1 MIEGKTCLIT
11 GSTSGIGK
19 EIAIGLAKM
28 KANVIL
34 VGRNKAKCQETA
46 EEICRNA
53 SVDTN
58 KNQVSYLLADL
69 SSRES
74 IHQLAKKFLDSYQS
88 LDILINNAGVFLS
101 RRLTTVDGIEYT
113 FAVNHLAPFL
123 LTNLL
128 FEKMKASSPSR
139 IITTSSVAHRGAHIN
154 FDNLQFERGKYNG
167 VQAYRQSK
175 LANILFSKELA
186 RRLSGTGVTSNCFHP
201 GGVRTNLIQSSPW
214 HYRLIWL
221 IITPFLISPRKGAD
235 TAVYLASSSMV
246 GNVSGEYFVNRKSV
260 DPSGLA
266 DDPRLAAKLWMTSEE
281 LTEINKKN
289 DKFNPKT
296 ASI

>member
-34 VGRNKAKCQETA
+34 VGRNKAKCQETT

-53 SVDTN
+53 SVDTT

-101 RRLTTVDGIEYT
+101 RSLTTVDGIEYT

-128 FEKMKASSPSR
+128 FKRMKASIPSR

-186 RRLSGTGVTSNCFHP
+186 RRSSGTGVTSNCFHP
-201 GGVRTNLIQSSPW
+201 GGVRTNLVQSSPW

-246 GNVSGEYFVNRKSV
+246 GNVSGKYFVNRKSV

-266 DDPRLAAKLWMTSEE
+266 DDPQLAAKLWMTSEE
-281 LTEINKKN
+281 LTGINKKN
-289 DKFNPKT
+289 DKFKSKT

>member
-53 SVDTN
+53 SVDTT

-69 SSRES
+69 SSQGS

-101 RRLTTVDGIEYT
+101 RRLTSVDGIEYT

-128 FEKMKASSPSR
+128 FERMKASSPSR

-154 FDNLQFERGKYNG
+154 FNNLQFERGKYNG
-167 VQAYRQSK
+167 VKAYRQSK

-186 RRLSGTGVTSNCFHP
+186 RRSSGTGVTSNCFHP

-235 TAVYLASSSMV
+235 TAVYLASSPMV
-246 GNVSGEYFVNRKSV
+246 ENVSGEYFVNRKSV
-260 DPSGLA
+260 EPSGLA
-266 DDPRLAAKLWMTSEE
+266 DDSQLAVKLWMISEE
-281 LTEINKKN
+281 LTGINKKN
-289 DKFNPKT
+289 DKFKPKT

>member
-1 MIEGKTCLIT
+1 MLEGKTCLIT

-28 KANVIL
+28 KANVVL
-34 VGRNKAKCQETA
+34 VGRNKSKCQDTA
-46 EEICRNA
+46 EEIYRSA
-53 SVDTN
+53 SIDTN
-58 KNQVSYLLADL
+58 KNRVSYLLADL
-69 SSRES
+69 SSQES
-74 IHQLAKKFLDSYQS
+74 IRQLAKKFLDNYQS
-88 LDILINNAGVFLS
+88 LDILVNNAGVFLS
-101 RRLTTVDGIEYT
+101 RRLTSVDGIEYT

-128 FEKMKASSPSR
+128 FERMKASGHSR

-175 LANILFSKELA
+175 LANILFTKELA
-186 RRLSGTGVTSNCFHP
+186 RRSSGTGVTSNCFHP
-201 GGVRTNLIQSSPW
+201 GGIRTNLVQSSPW

-221 IITPFLISPRKGAD
+221 IITPFLVSPEKGAD
-235 TAVYLASSSMV
+235 TAIYLASSSTV
-246 GNVSGEYFVNRKSV
+246 ENVSGKYFVNRKSV
-260 DPSGLA
+260 DPAGFA
-266 DDPRLAAKLWMTSEE
+266 DDHQLAAKLWMVSEE
-281 LTEINKKN
+281 LTGISKKS
-289 DKFNPKT
+289 DKFKPKT

>member
-1 MIEGKTCLIT
+1 MIEGKTCIIT

-28 KANVIL
+28 KANVVL
-34 VGRNKAKCQETA
+34 VGRNKSKCQDTA
-46 EEICRNA
+46 EEISRIA
-53 SVDTN
+53 SIDTN

-69 SSRES
+69 SSQES
-74 IHQLAKKFLDSYQS
+74 IRQLAKKFLDNYQS
-88 LDILINNAGVFLS
+88 LDILVNNAGAFLS
-101 RRLTTVDGIEYT
+101 RHLTSVDGIEYT

-128 FEKMKASSPSR
+128 FERMKASGHSR

-154 FDNLQFERGKYNG
+154 FDNLQFERGKYSG

-175 LANILFSKELA
+175 LANILFTKELA
-186 RRLSGTGVTSNCFHP
+186 RRSSGIGVTSNCFHP
-201 GGVRTNLIQSSPW
+201 GGIRTNLVQSSPW

-221 IITPFLISPRKGAD
+221 IITPFLACPEKGAD
-235 TAVYLASSSMV
+235 TAIYLASSSKV
-246 GNVSGEYFVNRKSV
+246 EHVSGKYFVNRKSV
-260 DPSGLA
+260 DLTGLA
-266 DDPRLAAKLWMTSEE
+266 DDHQLAAKLWMVSEE
-281 LTEINKKN
+281 LTGISKKS
-289 DKFNPKT
+289 DKFKPKT

>member
-53 SVDTN
+53 SVDTT

-69 SSRES
+69 SSQES

-101 RRLTTVDGIEYT
+101 RRLTTVDDIEYT

-128 FEKMKASSPSR
+128 FERMKASSPSR

-186 RRLSGTGVTSNCFHP
+186 RRSSGTGVTSNCFHP

-246 GNVSGEYFVNRKSV
+246 ENVSGEYFVNRKSV

-266 DDPRLAAKLWMTSEE
+266 DDPQLAAKLWMTSEE
-281 LTEINKKN
+281 LTGINKKN
-289 DKFNPKT
+289 DKFKHST

>member
-34 VGRNKAKCQETA
+34 VGRSKAKCQETA

-58 KNQVSYLLADL
+58 KNHVSYLLADL
-69 SSRES
+69 SSQES
-74 IHQLAKKFLDSYQS
+74 IRQLAKKFSDGYQS

-128 FEKMKASSPSR
+128 FKRMKESMPSR

-186 RRLSGTGVTSNCFHP
+186 RRSSGTGVTSNCFHP
-201 GGVRTNLIQSSPW
+201 GGVRTKLIQSNPW

-246 GNVSGEYFVNRKSV
+246 ENVSGEYFVNRKSV
-260 DPSGLA
+260 YPSGLA
-266 DDPRLAAKLWMTSEE
+266 DDTQLAAKLWMISEE
-281 LTEINKKN
+281 LTGINQKN
-289 DKFNPKT
+289 GNFKPKT

>member
-34 VGRNKAKCQETA
+34 VGRNKTKCQETA
-46 EEICRNA
+46 DDICRNA
-53 SVDTN
+53 SIDTN

-69 SSRES
+69 SSQDS

-101 RRLTTVDGIEYT
+101 RHLTTVDGIEYT

-123 LTNLL
+123 LTSLL
-128 FEKMKASSPSR
+128 FERMKASSPSR
-139 IITTSSVAHRGAHIN
+139 IITTSSVAHRGAHIS

-186 RRLSGTGVTSNCFHP
+186 RRSSGTGVTSNCFHP

-246 GNVSGEYFVNRKSV
+246 LNVSGEYFVNRKSV
-260 DPSGLA
+260 YPSRLA
-266 DDPRLAAKLWMTSEE
+266 DDPQLAAKLWMISEE
-281 LTEINKKN
+281 LTGVNKKN
-289 DKFNPKT
+289 
-296 ASI
+296 